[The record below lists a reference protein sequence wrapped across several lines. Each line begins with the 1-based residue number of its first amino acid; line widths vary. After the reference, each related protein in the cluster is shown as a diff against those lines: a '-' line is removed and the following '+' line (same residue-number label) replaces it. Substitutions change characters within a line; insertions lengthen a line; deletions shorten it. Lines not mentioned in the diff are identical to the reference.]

1 MTSIAQYAFSNCTNL
16 ASITIPNSVTSI
28 GVHAFENCSNL
39 KSINIPSNVTSIGDY
54 TFDGCSSLTSITIP
68 NGVTYISNYVFRN
81 CSGLTSITIPN
92 SVTSI
97 YKYAFYGCTSLSSIT
112 IPGSV
117 TSIGNNAFQYCS
129 SLTSLNI
136 QTGLKSIGNNAFL
149 CSGLTSIIIPSSVT
163 SIGQHAFRGCSNL
176 TSITIPSS
184 VTLINDY
191 VFQDCSSLASIT
203 IPNTV
208 TLIGDVAFSNC
219 SSLTSVTIPN
229 SVKTIGYSAF
239 QNCSSLTSI
248 TIPSSVKSIGNHA
261 FENCSG
267 LTSISIPE
275 SVTYIGNTTF
285 MNCRGLTTFTIP
297 SNVTTISD
305 NAFDG
310 CSGLTSITIPGSV
323 TNIGNSAFRNCNSL
337 TSVTVENETPIT
349 IGVSVFPDRA
359 NQILYVPAGSKA
371 AYEAADYWKEFKE
384 IREIGNSE
392 VTKSFVTYTG
402 SDYSYTIP
410 WLVKVGAALY
420 NNPAYYETITIP
432 LSDLGD
438 ITYNDFIS
446 KWDIERTM
454 GTSGSCKQYAVSY
467 PADSDEPVFTALSSG
482 SGLGVVVE
490 IVSIEPTDKMI
501 LRWMLTSA
509 EAKAAFI
516 DASPRPTSCTTAVRF
531 KRIDG
536 DESKDIYVILNTG
549 TITITEAPPTTGT
562 VNLSSRKQAEYWYAK
577 NSSVSGSGQTEIHA
591 SVPGVEDEL
600 MSIGE
605 TLDVLVSECFEDG
618 QIVDLSN
625 YNDMSAFITLENGN
639 GYTGKDLTYD
649 LQFVQGERRSFKGIS
664 SDGKIYNYVTR
675 IADNGKS
682 LQAFIDRNGNGALD
696 AGEQCQVVAKLVYTD
711 SYSQD
716 INHIAVQYQNTDFAK
731 ALLNRSAIILS
742 DDALTAYVAVKAKL
756 GTANI
761 ELKNNVFNVRFLR
774 PVNASG
780 SNVTVDG
787 LAAGSSLTINL
798 LDLVTLTD
806 WRDEPFKAGYW
817 YYYGI
822 TDIQIVGDVDADM
835 ELTYSPTSVTP
846 VMNAVP
852 AADAYGTITFKNT
865 GTLTE
870 SVTTVPVTLKVKHLW
885 GEVYATAYIRV
896 TPASRII
903 NFADAEAKRICV
915 TYWDTDNDGELSEAE
930 AAAATTIGNVFQ
942 QSSMTSFNELRYFT
956 GLTSIGGM
964 AFAQCQQL
972 TSLVIPRNVKTVGGG
987 LFYYCDALT
996 SVTVDDENV
1005 YLDSRNGCNAIIET
1019 ATSILLDGCKTTVI
1033 PSGVTAIG
1041 DLAFYHVHGI
1051 TSLPI
1056 PGSVTAIGLGGL
1068 FGMLDLTSLTIPKSV
1083 VSLGWEVI
1091 GNTNSLQTLV
1101 VEQGNPVFDSRNNCN
1116 AIIETA
1122 TNTLVAASNTTVIPE
1137 SVTSIG
1143 YCAYD
1148 SYPITSISIPA
1159 NVASIDEYAIRLCS
1173 SLASITVASA
1183 NKTYDSRG
1191 GCNAIMVT
1199 ATDEL
1204 LFGSKNTVI
1213 PETTRSIGKYAFEG
1227 YEDLLEVEL
1236 PKQVTA
1242 IGTHSFADCIN
1253 LTKVTVH
1260 MQQPPAIAESTFT
1273 NRANADL
1280 YVPAGTLSA
1289 YKAADYWKEF
1299 RNMIE
1304 LPDDTP
1310 VTGNNSMAM
1319 TNLSGY
1325 CGKQVVL
1332 PIALQNEDEIS
1343 GMQFLLTLPSGVT
1356 IAKNEKNKLMLA
1368 KTERC
1373 EDHTLSCS
1381 DKGGGK
1387 YQVLLYSSDVEAF
1400 SGNEGVVLNITLDV
1414 PADMA
1419 DGDYNILLSDIE
1431 LSTPDEQER
1440 TCADVVATLT
1450 VKSYMPGDA
1459 NGDGKINVV
1468 DITATANYIL
1478 GSPGSSFIF
1487 DAADVNHDG
1496 KVNVVDIVAIAN
1508 IILYGGTPSSS
1519 RPADWQWDNN
1529 DYLVLSGHGDT
1540 FGISLNNLQTYCAFQ
1555 MDVRIPEGA
1564 VLSEVRLNAGR
1575 SAGHTLS
1582 YSKLSD
1588 GLYRVLVYSADNAA
1602 IGGNNGQLLSVC
1614 GTGFDMSDVSL
1625 CNICFTD
1632 AQQQCAALRWIKT
1645 DTDGVSTV
1653 AGEENSGE
1661 TVYNLH
1667 GQKVQ
1672 KTRKGLYIINNKK
1685 TIIR

>member
-1 MTSIAQYAFSNCTNL
+1 MLLLAIMGTKVYAYDIAAKN
-16 ASITIPNSVTSI
+16 ADGVTIYYNIWKKTELSVTYKTTI
-28 GVHAFENCSNL
+28 KKPYTEIYYNEYEGDLV
-39 KSINIPSNVTSIGDY
+39 IPETVDYNGMTYTVTNIGDY
-54 TFDGCSSLTSITIP
+54 AFC
-68 NGVTYISNYVFRN
+68 
-81 CSGLTSITIPN
+81 N
-92 SVTSI
+92 S
-97 YKYAFYGCTSLSSIT
+97 
-112 IPGSV
+112 
-117 TSIGNNAFQYCS
+117 
-129 SLTSLNI
+129 
-136 QTGLKSIGNNAFL
+136 
-149 CSGLTSIIIPSSVT
+149 
-163 SIGQHAFRGCSNL
+163 SNL
-176 TSITIPSS
+176 TSITFPKSIKGISSEIYAYQGTFSGCPNLTSINITDLSAWCKIGFGPENYNYYNPKAHPSS
-184 VTLINDY
+184 YGILLYHNGALIEDLVIPDDVT
-191 VFQDCSSLASIT
+191 SIS
-203 IPNTV
+203 NY
-208 TLIGDVAFSNC
+208 AFYGCNQI
-219 SSLTSVTIPN
+219 T
-229 SVKTIGYSAF
+229 SVKTP
-239 QNCSSLTSI
+239 SSLTSI
-248 TIPSSVKSIGNHA
+248 GAYAFYGCNNLTALSISKNVTAIGNKA
-261 FENCSG
+261 FYCENLS
-267 LTSISIPE
+267 TVISQIEIPFDCE
-275 SVTYIGNTTF
+275 
-285 MNCRGLTTFTIP
+285 
-297 SNVTTISD
+297 
-305 NAFDG
+305 AFDTNTQRNG
-310 CSGLTSITIPGSV
+310 TLYIPTGSLNYYIRFDGWRQFL
-323 TNIGNSAFRNCNSL
+323 NI
-337 TSVTVENETPIT
+337 VEGEP
-349 IGVSVFPDRA
+349 
-359 NQILYVPAGSKA
+359 
-371 AYEAADYWKEFKE
+371 
-384 IREIGNSE
+384 E
-392 VTKSFVTYTG
+392 VECPPPFLSYTG
-402 SDYSYTIP
+402 SNYSYTIP
-410 WLVKVGAALY
+410 WGVSYV
-420 NNPAYYETITIP
+420 NPAYSETITIP

-482 SGLGVVVE
+482 SGLGDVVE

-501 LRWMLTSA
+501 LRWTLTSA
-509 EAKAAFI
+509 QAKAAFI

-549 TITITEAPPTTGT
+549 TITISNAPPITGT

-600 MSIGE
+600 MPIAE

-618 QIVDLSN
+618 LIVDLSN
-625 YNDMSAFITLENGN
+625 YNDMSAFVTLENGN

-649 LQFVQGERRSFKGIS
+649 LQFVQGELRSFKGIS

-731 ALLNRSAIILS
+731 ALLNYCSANSLS
-742 DDALTAYVAVKAKL
+742 NDALTAYVAVTAKL

-787 LAAGSSLTINL
+787 LAAGSSQTINL

-806 WRDEPFKAGYW
+806 WRDEPFKTGYW

-870 SVTTVPVTLKVKHLW
+870 SVTVPVTLKVKHLW

-896 TPASRII
+896 TQASRII

-1083 VSLGWEVI
+1083 VSLGLEVI

-1332 PIALQNEDEIS
+1332 PIALQNEDEIA

-1632 AQQQCAALRWIKT
+1632 AQQQRAALRWIKT

-1653 AGEENSGE
+1653 AGEENAGE

>member
-1 MTSIAQYAFSNCTNL
+1 MKKLFLMLLLAIMGTKVYAYDIAAKN
-16 ASITIPNSVTSI
+16 ADGVTIYYNIWKKTELSVTYKTTI
-28 GVHAFENCSNL
+28 KKPYTEIYYNEYEGDLV
-39 KSINIPSNVTSIGDY
+39 IPETVDYNGMTYTVTNIGDY
-54 TFDGCSSLTSITIP
+54 AFC
-68 NGVTYISNYVFRN
+68 
-81 CSGLTSITIPN
+81 N
-92 SVTSI
+92 S
-97 YKYAFYGCTSLSSIT
+97 
-112 IPGSV
+112 
-117 TSIGNNAFQYCS
+117 
-129 SLTSLNI
+129 
-136 QTGLKSIGNNAFL
+136 
-149 CSGLTSIIIPSSVT
+149 
-163 SIGQHAFRGCSNL
+163 SNL
-176 TSITIPSS
+176 TSITFPKSIKGISSEISEIYAYQGTFSGCPNLTSINITDLSAWCKIGFGPENYNYYNPKAHPSS
-184 VTLINDY
+184 YGILLYHNGALIEDLVIPDDVT
-191 VFQDCSSLASIT
+191 SIS
-203 IPNTV
+203 NY
-208 TLIGDVAFSNC
+208 AFYGCNQI
-219 SSLTSVTIPN
+219 T
-229 SVKTIGYSAF
+229 SVKTP
-239 QNCSSLTSI
+239 SSLTSI
-248 TIPSSVKSIGNHA
+248 GA
-261 FENCSG
+261 
-267 LTSISIPE
+267 
-275 SVTYIGNTTF
+275 Y
-285 MNCRGLTTFTIP
+285 
-297 SNVTTISD
+297 
-305 NAFDG
+305 
-310 CSGLTSITIPGSV
+310 
-323 TNIGNSAFRNCNSL
+323 AFRNCNNL
-337 TSVTVENETPIT
+337 TALSISKNVT
-349 IGVSVFPDRA
+349 A
-359 NQILYVPAGSKA
+359 
-371 AYEAADYWKEFKE
+371 
-384 IREIGNSE
+384 IGNKAFYCENLSTVISQIEIPFDCEAFDTNTQRNGTLYIPTGSLNYYIRFDGWRQFLNIVEGEPE
-392 VTKSFVTYTG
+392 VECPPPFLSYTG
-402 SDYSYTIP
+402 SNYSYTIP
-410 WLVKVGAALY
+410 WGVSYV
-420 NNPAYYETITIP
+420 NPAYSETITIP

-446 KWDIERTM
+446 KWAIDM

-482 SGLGVVVE
+482 SGLGDVVE

-501 LRWMLTSA
+501 LRWTLTSA
-509 EAKAAFI
+509 QAKAAFI

-549 TITITEAPPTTGT
+549 TITISNAPPITGT

-664 SDGKIYNYVTR
+664 SDGKIYNYLTR

-787 LAAGSSLTINL
+787 LAAGSSQTINL

-806 WRDEPFKAGYW
+806 WRDEPFKTGYW

-846 VMNAVP
+846 VMNAAP

-865 GTLTE
+865 GSLTE
-870 SVTTVPVTLKVKHLW
+870 SVTVPVTLKVKHLW

-1083 VSLGWEVI
+1083 VSLGREVI

-1310 VTGNNSMAM
+1310 ATGNNSMAM

-1332 PIALQNEDEIS
+1332 PIALQNEDEIA